1 MNDIMHILRQEKRVK
16 LPKRAQVKQLMLTH
30 LPQHGSL
37 EQLREEAQNYAGT
50 EIPVTLA
57 LTRFNS

>member
-1 MNDIMHILRQEKRVK
+1 
-16 LPKRAQVKQLMLTH
+16 MLTH

-37 EQLREEAQNYAGT
+37 EQLREEAQNYAGA

-57 LTRFNS
+57 QPDLTVEI

>member
-1 MNDIMHILRQEKRVK
+1 
-16 LPKRAQVKQLMLTH
+16 MLTH

-37 EQLREEAQNYAGT
+37 EQLREEAQNYGT

-57 LTRFNS
+57 QPDLTVEI